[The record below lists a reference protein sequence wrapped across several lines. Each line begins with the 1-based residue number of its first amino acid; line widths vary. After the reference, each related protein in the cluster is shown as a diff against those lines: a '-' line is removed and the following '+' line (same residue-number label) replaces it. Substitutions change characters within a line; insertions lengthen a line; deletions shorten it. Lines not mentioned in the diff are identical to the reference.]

1 MSRRLIFQ
9 TSLHLRL
16 GSPVRTGFAMLRRK
30 GLAIGIL
37 TCFGMLATFVRVH
50 GVGQG
55 NDSTVIVS
63 AQNRPPAPGAPDKPA
78 VLRTLSGSFSS
89 LNPTQSCV
97 LGGVVGVGPET
108 ERDAYRELAQSC
120 VLGGVVGVGVG
131 FGLAVALGF
140 IFTKRVRALEARMQ
154 TAVQAMGRQQ
164 EAAVGRRL
172 DEGLSRVIHLLQEIQ
187 GRLDCPTGGG
197 RTVTD
202 SRPAPSECIPAKVV
216 TRTDVPPTGLASVQE
231 EVQFLRWLQSN
242 AASHPHI
249 VSGPGRDGSDARTI
263 HRIRASDIP
272 LPWVQ
277 ADTEG
282 AVRRI
287 GRLNAMLRS
296 QTGKGDSP
304 FSLVTTSQS
313 RIELSRVDECP
324 PSPWIIEVDKVLLDF
339 FLHHLPKSE
348 GSQEI

>member
-1 MSRRLIFQ
+1 M
-9 TSLHLRL
+9 
-16 GSPVRTGFAMLRRK
+16 
-30 GLAIGIL
+30 
-37 TCFGMLATFVRVH
+37 
-50 GVGQG
+50 
-55 NDSTVIVS
+55 
-63 AQNRPPAPGAPDKPA
+63 
-78 VLRTLSGSFSS
+78 
-89 LNPTQSCV
+89 
-97 LGGVVGVGPET
+97 
-108 ERDAYRELAQSC
+108 
-120 VLGGVVGVGVG
+120 
-131 FGLAVALGF
+131 
-140 IFTKRVRALEARMQ
+140 
-154 TAVQAMGRQQ
+154 
-164 EAAVGRRL
+164 GRRL

-242 AASHPHI
+242 AGSHPHI